1 MSRSGRSSPISATCG
16 RNRDRLSRASYAGF
30 AALFAASVGLLAPAA
45 ARTLEAVQS
54 RGAITLC
61 AHANALPFSSR
72 NGSQAGFQIELGRA
86 LAGQL
91 GVELAVAWV
100 VSPNQYRTADCDIIL
115 DTIIN
120 PDVQEQTRVRV
131 SKPYHRTGVA
141 LAVPGGAAGIDS
153 FADLGTGRRVGVQ
166 VGSLAQMLLSQR
178 GVQTVPFGFE
188 DEIMDELS
196 TGALAGAAVSP
207 AAIGYFN
214 RMNPGKAVR
223 LVHAYEREPALS
235 WNVGVGMRGSDNLLR
250 QRIDEAIDRLLADGT
265 IRTIY
270 ARYGIEHRPPIGA
283 P

>member
-153 FADLGTGRRVGVQ
+153 FAD
-166 VGSLAQMLLSQR
+166 
-178 GVQTVPFGFE
+178 
-188 DEIMDELS
+188 ELS